1 MVLQLVQTNHC
12 GNDEYYIQRMENG
25 QYLKI
30 DSHRRPLGP
39 VTSGGSVCIRICLFQ
54 DCQSEA
60 TLFRFKKYQRPLEEW
75 RRCLGVGSSILYKL
89 KYPLRRSS
97 VWVKGEVIGTK
108 DGEFGREIMAKY
120 KGITWGPRGPPFSPY
135 YTFRSL
141 INDAPKVERV
151 SGEIWIPIES
161 NLISNKI
168 PYGVLKEEDFSAD
181 DFKTVEERER
191 DRKAAEMGI
200 QRLKE
205 AALKPKGIVKRYDA
219 QKGYGFI
226 ACDDGSGDLFVHFSE
241 IKRREVQIL
250 REGERVAFDV
260 VIQAD
265 GRRKATNV
273 WMIGYGAASRP
284 ITNRF

>member
-1 MVLQLVQTNHC
+1 MN
-12 GNDEYYIQRMENG
+12 NG

-30 DSHRRPLGP
+30 DSQHYWPSGS
-39 VTSGGSVCIRICLFQ
+39 VTNGGRVCIRICLFQ
-54 DCQSEA
+54 HRQSEA
-60 TLFRFKKYQRPLEEW
+60 TLFRFKKYQRSLEEW
-75 RRCLGVGSSILYKL
+75 RRWLGVGSRILFRFK
-89 KYPLRRSS
+89 KYHSTC
-97 VWVKGEVIGTK
+97 WVKGEVIDTK
-108 DGEFGREIMAKY
+108 DGEFGREIMVKY
-120 KGITWGPRGPPFSPY
+120 KGITWGPRGLPFSPY

-141 INDAPKVERV
+141 INNAPKVERV

-161 NLISNKI
+161 NLISIENLN
-168 PYGVLKEEDFSAD
+168 GVHHHILKEEDFSAD
-181 DFKTVEERER
+181 DFKTIEERESE
-191 DRKAAEMGI
+191 RKAAEMRAK
-200 QRLKE
+200 RLRE

-226 ACDDGSGDLFVHFSE
+226 SCDDGSCDLFVHFSE